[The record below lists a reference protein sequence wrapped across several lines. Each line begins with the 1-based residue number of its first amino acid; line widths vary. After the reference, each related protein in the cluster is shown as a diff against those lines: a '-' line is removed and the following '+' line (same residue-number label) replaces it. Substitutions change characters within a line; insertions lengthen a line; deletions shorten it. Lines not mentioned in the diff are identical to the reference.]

1 MGQSIEVMSR
11 AIVGDVAIFAI
22 DRGLTGMDGHAFD
35 SAEAAEDGHGFPA
48 LLAERLFGAVDGI
61 ERVFVFSNDVIVQRT
76 GGWDEQPLEAASS
89 VIEDLF
95 RYYPD

>member
-1 MGQSIEVMSR
+1 MGQPIEELDRTS
-11 AIVGDVAIFAI
+11 VGDVAIFAI

-35 SAEAAEDGHGFPA
+35 SAEAAETGHGFPA
-48 LLAERLFGAVDGI
+48 LLAERLFRAVNGI

-76 GGWDEQPLEAASS
+76 DGWDEDPLDAASS